1 MKKISKKRTES
12 AKLDFKINFSETEIS
27 LMNMLVAKSKIN
39 LTATIDEIN
48 YTLGV
53 KDKNIGMQKKIRSE
67 VFNNINEKY
76 SIFSN
81 SDNSLIK
88 SIRSSSDKRNFE
100 YMIDEAMIESITAF
114 LDSRIQKK

>member
-1 MKKISKKRTES
+1 
-12 AKLDFKINFSETEIS
+12 
-27 LMNMLVAKSKIN
+27 MLVAKSQLN
-39 LTATIDEIN
+39 LTANIDEIN

-53 KDKNIGMQKKIRSE
+53 KDKNIGLQKKIRSD
-67 VFNNINEKY
+67 VFNHINEKY

-100 YMIDEAMIESITAF
+100 YKIDEEMIESITAY
-114 LDSRIQKK
+114 LDSNIQKK